1 MGFPPKSASALSGS
15 RVDALR
21 AGIRTV
27 NSGCGIISVDQW
39 AGVGFKHDRNPIPN
53 REREPIHAAAQFRR
67 GAVMLEWTFAE
78 GADKNIKQSGVQRGA
93 PQ

>member
-1 MGFPPKSASALSGS
+1 
-15 RVDALR
+15 
-21 AGIRTV
+21 V
-27 NSGCGIISVDQW
+27 NSGCGIISVDQR

-53 REREPIHAAAQFRR
+53 RERQSIHTAPQFRL